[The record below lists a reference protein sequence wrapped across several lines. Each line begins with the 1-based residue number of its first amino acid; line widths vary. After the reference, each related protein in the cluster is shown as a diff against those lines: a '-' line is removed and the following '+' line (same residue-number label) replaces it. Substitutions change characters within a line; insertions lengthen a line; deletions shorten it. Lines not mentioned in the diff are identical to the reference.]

1 MNYQSVYTVTSAGA
15 AGSTWTLDGQLIPHP
30 LTFGAANYTDTAGT
44 HQIEFLNT
52 QVAGA
57 TSGARVK
64 NWSENFKRW
73 RLAYAGVTIY
83 QDGPDLANQGTVV
96 VCQKPVEPMVHS
108 IVPTGDLYVDG
119 GLGFCRCTSINA
131 DDLPAFASSQ
141 AMPNAYFGRSKEGVY
156 IPLKLT
162 NTIQKWH
169 SISDFMLTCESGT
182 VTDLSD
188 AGIGGRMTLATTLAV
203 PSGPYYPFFS
213 NNDCHVYNDG
223 AGVFSLKGQAIP
235 DYCNSN
241 WADFSFKNLA
251 VTTSLSFFYRF
262 GFEVQV
268 LPTSQMSPHL
278 KLSPKHDPAAL
289 NAYFAISRELKDAY
303 PADFNDLGMIWDIIS
318 SAAKAVA
325 PALGAIPVAGPV
337 LQYGLPA
344 LAGLG
349 DAIKDA
355 IKRSA
360 QPTIGSTAS
369 MADKEKAR
377 DASNNITAMVLGN
390 KPKKKIEVVY
400 LNKKMIPQAPPFPP
414 RKK

>member
-1 MNYQSVYTVTSAGA
+1 
-15 AGSTWTLDGQLIPHP
+15 
-30 LTFGAANYTDTAGT
+30 
-44 HQIEFLNT
+44 
-52 QVAGA
+52 
-57 TSGARVK
+57 
-64 NWSENFKRW
+64 
-73 RLAYAGVTIY
+73 
-83 QDGPDLANQGTVV
+83 
-96 VCQKPVEPMVHS
+96 
-108 IVPTGDLYVDG
+108 
-119 GLGFCRCTSINA
+119 
-131 DDLPAFASSQ
+131 
-141 AMPNAYFGRSKEGVY
+141 
-156 IPLKLT
+156 
-162 NTIQKWH
+162 
-169 SISDFMLTCESGT
+169 
-182 VTDLSD
+182 
-188 AGIGGRMTLATTLAV
+188 
-203 PSGPYYPFFS
+203 
-213 NNDCHVYNDG
+213 
-223 AGVFSLKGQAIP
+223 LKGQAIP

-400 LNKKMIPQAPPFPP
+400 LNKKMIPQAPPLPP